1 MKIRK
6 KNTFTDLYIQQSIGI
21 SGEIQVFKL
30 QLKKE
35 YAENHQL
42 RAHFVSNV
50 KGLKNIS
57 GKHLLTFLQLI
68 DNDQETAI
76 LCQTKNVKS
85 LPDYL
90 AGKENISD
98 AELTELFKQMGNGL
112 ETLHQSMLYYPVLQ
126 PSSFLVDDSANVQL
140 SLFDILEF
148 RMHQFQQIT
157 PDSKQE
163 FMHYLSPERSVNFF
177 SISIESDIYSLGLI
191 YWHVFVF
198 SKSPVKNWKLI
209 TENKYF
215 APTETI
221 WDSFFES
228 CLNNELKFKSDNKIA
243 NIINLLPKNSNVSS
257 HSIGE
262 KENSNIDIAKSPKAT
277 NESRRSKKSFKALFL
292 VLFIGALGTTFW
304 KVGLFTDEPIG
315 GSEPPLIITTPDV
328 AHPAGTI
335 ASVDAQP
342 GITKKAPAPISPGP
356 KSDNKNPAGYTV
368 LETAK
373 TYITKG
379 GYTTPSSGVTYRYF
393 NGKWETKNGASWI
406 PTTTREKQ
414 FLLAKCFS
422 KNATPTT
429 PVVPEKAPPP
439 PPPVTKAPGV
449 PTTPT
454 VTPIKIITP
463 TPCNCGTAVAIKTDA
478 ENAVSLRGKGR
489 QSKKVELTNQINK
502 FNETCAT
509 DCAYQITAAKTA
521 ITKIPN

>member
-57 GKHLLTFLQLI
+57 GKYLLTFLQLI

-90 AGKENISD
+90 AGKENFSD
-98 AELTELFKQMGNGL
+98 AELTELFKKMGNGL
-112 ETLHQSMLYYPVLQ
+112 DTLHQSMVYYPVLQ

-163 FMHYLSPERSVNFF
+163 FMHYLSPERSGNFF

-198 SKSPVKNWKLI
+198 AKSPVKNWKLI

-257 HSIGE
+257 QSMGE
-262 KENSNIDIAKSPKAT
+262 KEGSSIDIAKFPKPN
-277 NESRRSKKSFKALFL
+277 NETRRSKKSLMALFL
-292 VLFIGALGTTFW
+292 VLFIGVLGITFW
-304 KVGLFTDEPIG
+304 KVGLFTA
-315 GSEPPLIITTPDV
+315 EPPLIITTPDV
-328 AHPAGTI
+328 VQPAGSI
-335 ASVDAQP
+335 ASVDEQP
-342 GITKKAPAPISPGP
+342 DISKKSPAPISPIP

-373 TYITKG
+373 SYLTED
-379 GYTTPSSGVTYRYF
+379 GYKTPSNGVTYRYF
-393 NGKWETKNGASWI
+393 NGKWETKKGTSWI
-406 PTTTREKQ
+406 PTKSSEKIYH
-414 FLLAKCFS
+414 LASCFS
-422 KNATPTT
+422 KNATP
-429 PVVPEKAPPP
+429 VVPVTPTTAPA
-439 PPPVTKAPGV
+439 VTKTLPVRPAPAAICDCERAV
-449 PTTPT
+449 
-454 VTPIKIITP
+454 II
-463 TPCNCGTAVAIKTDA
+463 GIEAIAAKKLLP
-478 ENAVSLRGKGR
+478 NARKY
-489 QSKKVELTNQINK
+489 KKNELIESIFSFYK
-502 FNETCAT
+502 TCAT
-509 DCAYQITAAKTA
+509 DCATEITTA
-521 ITKIPN
+521 QNAIDAIR

>member
-35 YAENHQL
+35 YAENHQF

-57 GKHLLTFLQLI
+57 GKYLLTFLQLI

-90 AGKENISD
+90 AGKENFSD
-98 AELTELFKQMGNGL
+98 AELTELFKQMANGL

-163 FMHYLSPERSVNFF
+163 FMHYLSPERSANFF

-198 SKSPVKNWKLI
+198 AKSPVKNWKLI

-243 NIINLLPKNSNVSS
+243 NIINLLPKNSNTSS
-257 HSIGE
+257 QSIGE
-262 KENSNIDIAKSPKAT
+262 KENYNIDIAKSPKPN
-277 NESRRSKKSFKALFL
+277 NESRRSKKSLMALFL
-292 VLFIGALGTTFW
+292 VLFIGALGFTFW
-304 KVGLFTDEPIG
+304 KVGLFTA
-315 GSEPPLIITTPDV
+315 EPPLIITTPDV
-328 AHPAGTI
+328 VQPAGTI

-342 GITKKAPAPISPGP
+342 DISKKTPAPISPIP

-368 LETAK
+368 LEKAK
-373 TYITKG
+373 TYITEG
-379 GYTTPSSGVTYRYF
+379 GYTTPSNGKTYRYF
-393 NGKWETKNGASWI
+393 NGKWETKQGTSWK
-406 PTTTREKQ
+406 PTKTSEKKYH
-414 FLLAKCFS
+414 LGTCFS
-422 KNATPTT
+422 ENAPPTPPT
-429 PVVPEKAPPP
+429 PVVPGTT
-439 PPPVTKAPGV
+439 PPPVTKAPVV
-449 PTTPT
+449 P
-454 VTPIKIITP
+454 ITP
-463 TPCNCGTAVAIKTDA
+463 TPPAPAAACNCNTADKIKTAA
-478 ENAVSLRGKGR
+478 ENAESLMPNE
-489 QSKKVELTNQINK
+489 KKKKKKELTEQMNS
-502 FNETCAT
+502 FNRNCESECL
-509 DCAYQITAAKTA
+509 DKIMNAKNA
-521 ITKIPN
+521 IMKL

>member
-57 GKHLLTFLQLI
+57 GKYLLTFLQLI

-90 AGKENISD
+90 AGKENFSD
-98 AELTELFKQMGNGL
+98 AELTELFKKMGNGL
-112 ETLHQSMLYYPVLQ
+112 DTLHQSMVYYPVLQ

-163 FMHYLSPERSVNFF
+163 FMHYLSPERSGNFF

-198 SKSPVKNWKLI
+198 AKSPVKNWKLI

-257 HSIGE
+257 QSMGE
-262 KENSNIDIAKSPKAT
+262 KEGSSIDIAKFPKPN
-277 NESRRSKKSFKALFL
+277 NETRRSKKSLMALFL
-292 VLFIGALGTTFW
+292 VLFIGVLGITFW
-304 KVGLFTDEPIG
+304 KVGLFTA
-315 GSEPPLIITTPDV
+315 EPPLIITTPDV
-328 AHPAGTI
+328 VQPAGSI

-342 GITKKAPAPISPGP
+342 DISKKTPAPISPIP

-373 TYITKG
+373 SYLTED
-379 GYTTPSSGVTYRYF
+379 GYKLPNGSGSTYRYF
-393 NGKWETKNGASWI
+393 NGKWETFYGKWEMKKGNIWN
-406 PTTTREKQ
+406 PTTTSDKNYH
-414 FLLAKCFS
+414 LATCFS
-422 KNATPTT
+422 KNATPTPST
-429 PVVPEKAPPP
+429 
-439 PPPVTKAPGV
+439 PPVTKAPVV
-449 PTTPT
+449 PPTPT
-454 VTPIKIITP
+454 ATAAT
-463 TPCNCGTAVAIKTDA
+463 CNCGTAVAIKTTAKKAKTDFDA
-478 ENAVSLRGKGR
+478 IP
-489 QSKKVELTNQINK
+489 KKNTKRERADLKKELTIQIK
-502 FNETCAT
+502 AFDTGSCAT
-509 DCAYQITAAKTA
+509 DCSTEIINAKQA
-521 ITKIPN
+521 ISNIPN

>member
-57 GKHLLTFLQLI
+57 GKYLLTFLQLI

-85 LPDYL
+85 LPDYI
-90 AGKENISD
+90 AGKENFSD
-98 AELTELFKQMGNGL
+98 AELTELFKKMGNGL
-112 ETLHQSMLYYPVLQ
+112 ETLHQSMVYYPVLQ

-163 FMHYLSPERSVNFF
+163 FMHYLSPERSGNFF

-198 SKSPVKNWKLI
+198 AKSPVKNWKLI

-257 HSIGE
+257 QSIGE
-262 KENSNIDIAKSPKAT
+262 KEDSSIDIAKFPKPN
-277 NESRRSKKSFKALFL
+277 NESRRSKKSLMALFL
-292 VLFIGALGTTFW
+292 VLFIGVLGITFW
-304 KVGLFTDEPIG
+304 KVGLFTA
-315 GSEPPLIITTPDV
+315 EPPVLVTGPGAVPPPTP
-328 AHPAGTI
+328 PTP
-335 ASVDAQP
+335 P
-342 GITKKAPAPISPGP
+342 GNSSDTTKKAPAPLPPGP

-373 TYITKG
+373 SYITED
-379 GYTTPSSGVTYRYF
+379 GYKLPNGSGSTYRYF
-393 NGKWETKNGASWI
+393 NGKWETKKGASWN
-406 PTTTREKQ
+406 PTTTKDKKIH
-414 FLLAKCFS
+414 LLTCFS
-422 KNATPTT
+422 KNATPTPST
-429 PVVPEKAPPP
+429 
-439 PPPVTKAPGV
+439 PPVTKAPVV

-454 VTPIKIITP
+454 ATPSAPAAT
-463 TPCNCGTAVAIKTDA
+463 CNCNTAVAIKKAAMRTAKDSRSDITK
-478 ENAVSLRGKGR
+478 ERIITIK
-489 QSKKVELTNQINK
+489 ELSTQINR
-502 FNETCAT
+502 FQNEGSCAT
-509 DCAYQITAAKTA
+509 ECRAEITAAKIA
-521 ITKIPN
+521 IMQIR